1 MPSLGSPLVAN
12 FTQIWILID
21 RIISALGQFCL
32 GSIKEPNLI
41 QMCWSV
47 AYEEK
52 AGVFKDQFNTTG
64 QLN

>member
-21 RIISALGQFCL
+21 QIISALGQFCL

-41 QMCWSV
+41 PMCWLV

-52 AGVFKDQFNTTG
+52 AGVFKDEFNTTG